1 MPNILPV
8 SDLRNYNEVLKSC
21 VVREP
26 VFITKNG
33 RGKFVVMDIED
44 YEREKAEKKLIIKL
58 QEAEETAK
66 DESAWI
72 SLGELKASV
81 GVQSMIN
88 CVLILQLRRIKNIK
102 EYITEDNEEM
112 AVKTIR
118 EIYNHIE
125 NIQQILYMG
134 ADLSKRVSF
143 RMNYKYA
150 IFGSYVVLYR
160 IGDEYVEIYRGESLL
175 GYYRD
180 ILLELQIACVK

>member
-1 MPNILPV
+1 
-8 SDLRNYNEVLKSC
+8 
-21 VVREP
+21 
-26 VFITKNG
+26 
-33 RGKFVVMDIED
+33 
-44 YEREKAEKKLIIKL
+44 
-58 QEAEETAK
+58 
-66 DESAWI
+66 
-72 SLGELKASV
+72 
-81 GVQSMIN
+81 
-88 CVLILQLRRIKNIK
+88 LRRIKNIK